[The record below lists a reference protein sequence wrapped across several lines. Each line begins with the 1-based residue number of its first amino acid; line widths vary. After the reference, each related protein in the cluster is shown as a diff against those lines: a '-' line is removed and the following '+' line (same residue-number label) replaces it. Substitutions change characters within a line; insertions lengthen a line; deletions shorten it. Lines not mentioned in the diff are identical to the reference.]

1 MSPIGRARSFGAI
14 AVLLLT
20 VGAAAASRSRSALP
34 IPEHIPQKVRTEL
47 KMRMSHH
54 AAAMMDFVQAVA
66 LLDRPAIQS
75 LAEPIMDGEVIAQGA
90 APISEDDRRRLP
102 QEFFLEQIALS
113 TIARQLAV
121 AATHGDEIG
130 ISDRFGSLARTCVAC
145 HSGYLHGRPGS

>member
-1 MSPIGRARSFGAI
+1 
-14 AVLLLT
+14 
-20 VGAAAASRSRSALP
+20 
-34 IPEHIPQKVRTEL
+34 
-47 KMRMSHH
+47 MSHH